1 MEGLKVVVLNGEHA
15 GQVGKV
21 YSPAFMGDD
30 NKFYVVL
37 LIGGWFPTIATSS
50 LKLVSSEGENV
61 SPTELAAAMG
71 AE

>member
-1 MEGLKVVVLNGEHA
+1 MKGLRVVALNGEHA

-21 YSPAFMGDD
+21 NSEAFMGDD
-30 NKFYVVL
+30 NKFYVVV
-37 LIGGWFPTIATSS
+37 LIGGWFPKIATSS

-61 SPTELAAAMG
+61 SSTEPAAAMG

>member
-30 NKFYVVL
+30 NKFYVVV

-50 LKLVSSEGENV
+50 LMVSKGEAESV
-61 SPTELAAAMG
+61 SQAELAAAMG